1 MSLAIHIVTH
11 ASEEEVNA
19 QLAAAKKIAAALD
32 KVRPEGAPETQISVY
47 GNDYSDPAK
56 PVKDIR
62 RQIER

>member
-11 ASEEEVNA
+11 ASQADVEA

-32 KVRPEGAPETQISVY
+32 KARPEGAPEAVITVY
-47 GNDYSDPAK
+47 GNDYSDPAN

-62 RQIER
+62 QVVER